1 MLTPCPH
8 ADAVPE
14 FISQRRRWLN
24 GAFFA
29 AVYSLIHFRQIW
41 STDHTVTRKIL
52 LHIEFVYQF
61 ISLLFTYFSLAN
73 FYLTFYFIAGS
84 LGDPR
89 IDPFGLRGRDVHR
102 LEDRRGLTSLS
113 SWMTGDRAHA
123 HSPVSSRLART
134 SATVRLPVSPRTG
147 LPADYAADIS
157 PSCSAQPRPLDQVA
171 SSAISAFR
179 KTARAAAGR

>member
-1 MLTPCPH
+1 MSRAVRGRRTCLVGLIFAFFLYVYFRTQLTSL
-8 ADAVPE
+8 DAVPE

-89 IDPFGLRGRDVHR
+89 IDPFGHGIGKVIFVIFRYTCILLICTQFILSMGNRPQGAKR
-102 LEDRRGLTSLS
+102 L
-113 SWMTGDRAHA
+113 
-123 HSPVSSRLART
+123 
-134 SATVRLPVSPRTG
+134 
-147 LPADYAADIS
+147 
-157 PSCSAQPRPLDQVA
+157 
-171 SSAISAFR
+171 
-179 KTARAAAGR
+179 

>member
-1 MLTPCPH
+1 M
-8 ADAVPE
+8 

-41 STDHTVTRKIL
+41 ATDHTVTRKIL

-84 LGDPR
+84 SKSSHTC
-89 IDPFGLRGRDVHR
+89 LRD
-102 LEDRRGLTSLS
+102 
-113 SWMTGDRAHA
+113 
-123 HSPVSSRLART
+123 ART
-134 SATVRLPVSPRTG
+134 
-147 LPADYAADIS
+147 
-157 PSCSAQPRPLDQVA
+157 
-171 SSAISAFR
+171 
-179 KTARAAAGR
+179 GRGGWQRI